1 MSSIDNRLLSLNV
14 ITDNNPYTDA
24 IPNLISDI
32 AARDDPSHNPSS
44 NTNTPSTLYCLGN
57 ANPNTIIGQLN
68 LKKTKE

>member
-1 MSSIDNRLLSLNV
+1 MSSINNRLLSLNV
-14 ITDNNPYTDA
+14 ITDNSPYTDA

-44 NTNTPSTLYCLGN
+44 NTNSTLYCLGN